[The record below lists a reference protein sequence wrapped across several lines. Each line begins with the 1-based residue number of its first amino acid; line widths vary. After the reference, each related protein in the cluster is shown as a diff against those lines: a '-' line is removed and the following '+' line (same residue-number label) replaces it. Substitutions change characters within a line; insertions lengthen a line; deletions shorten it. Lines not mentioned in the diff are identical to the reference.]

1 MWSSEPIALTS
12 GLKERKK
19 QDPKVTL
26 SLSIPPFIS
35 GRTVD

>member
-19 QDPKVTL
+19 TRPQGYPEFEYTTIHL
-26 SLSIPPFIS
+26 W
-35 GRTVD
+35 